1 MECGEQCVIVA
12 GITMMP
18 ELCADNWDMMPTH
31 VEVDELEDRDVA
43 RNFYGSTILS
53 WLLFKDV

>member
-18 ELCADNWDMMPTH
+18 ESCVANWDMMPTQ
-31 VEVDELEDRDVA
+31 VEVVELEDRDVA